1 MSLEGVLGGRAAF
14 DITMQP
20 DPTATLFYN
29 VLRQHYRM
37 VLVTDQTEPTKA
49 EHWLRS
55 NMFVGYSQLLTAPV
69 EAVGTLAIR
78 IAQLRALRASRT
90 ALALFIDGD
99 IEAVAYAH
107 RVGITG
113 LFWMEPVAG
122 SEREDLRPQPIRSWE
137 EMTGA

>member
-29 VLRQHYRM
+29 VVRTQYRV
-37 VLVTDQTEPTKA
+37 VLVTDLIEPTKA

-55 NMFVGYSQLLTAPV
+55 QGIVGYSQLLTAPL
-69 EAVGTLAIR
+69 EAIGTKAVR
-78 IAQLRALRASRT
+78 IAQLRALKSSRT
-90 ALALFIDGD
+90 VLSLFVDSN

-107 RVGITG
+107 RVGVTG
-113 LFWMEPVAG
+113 LFWMAPVPG
-122 SEREDLRPQPIRSWE
+122 SEREDLRPSPIRSWE
-137 EMTGA
+137 EMAGA